1 MSQPVSWL
9 RNFRVATL
17 GPVGRVLSNSLKH
30 HCWLSLPSV
39 RKASRKSLFVPMHWN
54 EKGIYHSY
62 SAQASSENW
71 KFGIARGRAFPP
83 HGGEAS
89 RKAYLASL
97 VVFLRSTYGQAPERT
112 GSSGLREDALSPE
125 GRLQGKPFSLRSW
138 SFSLPSLAQ
147 ASLARSGNEKAQPR
161 SGWAFFGGEGGI
173 ARGRAFPGGEASR
186 KALLASLVGFFAP
199 FPRPSKLGS
208 VRERKSPAT
217 SWLGLLW
224 RRGRDSNPRYPCGHI
239 CFRDRPDRPL
249 WHLSGSGRQI

>member
-30 HCWLSLPSV
+30 HCRLSLPSV

-83 HGGEAS
+83 YGGEAS
-89 RKAYLASL
+89 RKALLASL

-112 GSSGLREDALSPE
+112 GSSGLREDALSRGGGFKESPSRFAR
-125 GRLQGKPFSLRSW
+125 GLFRVQPLVKLRRELEVRDCARTRFPRRGGFKESP
-138 SFSLPSLAQ
+138 SRFARGLFRSLPSPKQ
-147 ASLARSGNEKAQPR
+147 AWLGQGTKKPGHFVAGPSLAEREGFEPPVPLRAHLFSRQTRSTTLAPLR
-161 SGWAFFGGEGGI
+161 FGAPNI
-173 ARGRAFPGGEASR
+173 AE
-186 KALLASLVGFFAP
+186 ALLG
-199 FPRPSKLGS
+199 
-208 VRERKSPAT
+208 
-217 SWLGLLW
+217 
-224 RRGRDSNPRYPCGHI
+224 
-239 CFRDRPDRPL
+239 
-249 WHLSGSGRQI
+249 